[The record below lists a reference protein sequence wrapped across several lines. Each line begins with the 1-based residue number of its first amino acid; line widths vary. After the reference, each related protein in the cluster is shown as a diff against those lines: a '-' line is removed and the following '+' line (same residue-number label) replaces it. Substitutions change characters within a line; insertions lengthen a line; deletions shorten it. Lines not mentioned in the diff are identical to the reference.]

1 MYKVRIDKFEGPF
14 DLLVYLIQNAK
25 MDIYDIRVAEI
36 TEQYIAYLKEMG
48 ELNVEVSSEFI
59 VLAAVL
65 IRLKSRML
73 LPRVNEIG
81 EIVIDEDPR
90 MELASRLAEY
100 VRTKKIAEMLQERI
114 EANEC
119 VHEKPAEDMS
129 IYIDSPDELLK
140 TDIEQFV
147 SAFNAFLQKKKRV
160 ADVKKRYQRIK
171 RDRASIEER
180 INYMSMIIKDRVSV
194 GESIDFARLV
204 PEDADRYDVTLS
216 FMSLLEMIKMQ
227 EVDAKQD
234 RNYGNISV
242 IKKEVQIDVQ
252 R

>member
-48 ELNVEVSSEFI
+48 EPNVEVSSEFI

-242 IKKEVQIDVQ
+242 IKKEVQTDVQ
-252 R
+252 